1 MSRISFENY
10 GKRARELSQDT
21 QIAGRYQ
28 NQADAERYI
37 FFDIVKKL
45 KIKPTDSILDIGCG
59 TGNVTFPLSF
69 ICQQITC
76 VDHTDVLNRMKVRFG
91 AMNNLQLI
99 PGNFLNLKIRK
110 KFDKILSYSVLH
122 YLSNFDEVIAFIEKS
137 RKLLKPGGIAL
148 FGDIPNSSLKK
159 RFLDTDYG
167 KKFLEE
173 WNRKQSKSTSPE
185 VELNEDPQTVVFD
198 DETITKL
205 LVHNR
210 LNGYNSYILP
220 QSRKLPFGNTRE
232 DLLIIHPEQEYPDTP
247 LAK

>member
-1 MSRISFENY
+1 MAPPLQAGHKLRERYGMSRISFENY

-69 ICQQITC
+69 ISQQITC
-76 VDHTDVLNRMKVRFG
+76 VDH
-91 AMNNLQLI
+91 
-99 PGNFLNLKIRK
+99 
-110 KFDKILSYSVLH
+110 
-122 YLSNFDEVIAFIEKS
+122 IE
-137 RKLLKPGGIAL
+137 
-148 FGDIPNSSLKK
+148 
-159 RFLDTDYG
+159 
-167 KKFLEE
+167 
-173 WNRKQSKSTSPE
+173 
-185 VELNEDPQTVVFD
+185 
-198 DETITKL
+198 
-205 LVHNR
+205 
-210 LNGYNSYILP
+210 
-220 QSRKLPFGNTRE
+220 E